1 MGEQKESTWMDAIQ
15 TVLRDAKRALHYT
28 EIKEEILLRGLRT
41 TFGATP
47 EATVNAYIT
56 GSIKKQ
62 GDKSPFVHVSRGV
75 YQLREL
81 QTTEHQIEEIE
92 QDDQDTTIRSFG
104 MYWKRELVYW
114 KSVPFLA
121 GRELLASD
129 AVDFNKQIGVYIL
142 YDNHE
147 VIYVGRITDRPL
159 GQRLFEHTIDRLSG
173 RWNRFSWFGM
183 YAVSMDGTLK
193 IAEVKPTSSTLI
205 KALEAILIETLE
217 PPQNRRR
224 GDGLNAIEYIQAEDP
239 NLKAHNDKELL
250 RLVQRKLIFNTDR
263 SY

>member
-1 MGEQKESTWMDAIQ
+1 MAKQKESTWMDAIQ

-56 GSIKKQ
+56 GSIKRE
-62 GDKSPFVHVSRGV
+62 GDQSPFIHVSRGV

-81 QTTEHQIEEIE
+81 QTAAHQIEEIE

-104 MYWKRELVYW
+104 MYWKRELVFW
-114 KSVPFLA
+114 KNQPCLA
-121 GRELLASD
+121 GRELSASD
-129 AVDFNKQIGVYIL
+129 VIDFNRQTGVYIL
-142 YDNHE
+142 YDNH
-147 VIYVGRITDRPL
+147 VVVYVGRSVERPL
-159 GQRLFEHTIDRLSG
+159 GQRLYEHTTDRLSG

-183 YAVSMDGTLK
+183 YAVNNDKTLK

-205 KALEAILIETLE
+205 TALEAILIETLE

-239 NLKAHNDKELL
+239 NLTKQNQKDLIK
-250 RLVQRKLIFNTDR
+250 LVQQKLG
-263 SY
+263 Y